1 METEIITMKIRR
13 FLPASVLMLAAWAS
27 GAGVARADTLLYD
40 GISVISG
47 AQSSVQSFNVATPGT
62 LTMTL
67 SSIPWLDVVSNL
79 SGFLSTTSAQ
89 IGSTITG
96 AGTESFDLGAGT
108 YYAHWFGNAQ
118 GAYNLG
124 VVGLKITFQP
134 GAVPVALPTSFLLM
148 LSGLG
153 LLFGWQNRRT
163 PASAPGLVPAT

>member
-1 METEIITMKIRR
+1 MKIRR

-27 GAGVARADTLLYD
+27 GVGVARADTLLFD

-96 AGTESFDLGAGT
+96 AGTESFNVGAGT
-108 YYAHWFGNAQ
+108 YYAHWFGTAQ

-134 GAVPVALPTSFLLM
+134 GVVPVGLPTSFVLM

-153 LLFGWQNRRT
+153 ILFGWQSRRAA
-163 PASAPGLVPAT
+163 PASALMVAA